1 VTLFYRLTGEGSP
14 TVIMDSGLGD
24 TSEVWSAVEPKVA
37 EFARVLVYDRANLGR
52 SERSISP
59 RTSSHMV
66 AELKELL
73 QAEKIEGPYLLVGHS
88 FGGLNMMLFARL
100 YPEDI
105 MGLVLV
111 DSSHP
116 EQVEQ
121 LLSALPPDLQ
131 LLFKQSAG
139 ENDEKIT
146 FEERMRCEDDVR
158 AAPPMPNAPLV
169 VLTRGLAPA
178 RSATWPSERLEEI
191 WQAQQRDILSF
202 VPRSKLLVAERSGH
216 YIHRDQPEIV
226 VEAIR
231 EIINMNNDI

>member
-1 VTLFYRLTGEGSP
+1 MTLFYRLTGEGSP

-52 SERSISP
+52 SERSAAP

-73 QAEKIEGPYLLVGHS
+73 QAEHIEGPYLLVGHS

-100 YPEDI
+100 YPADI

-116 EQVEQ
+116 EQVER
-121 LLSALPPDLQ
+121 LLSALPPDLR

-139 ENDEKIT
+139 ENDEMIT
-146 FEERMRCEDDVR
+146 FEERMRCEEEMK
-158 AAPPMPNAPLV
+158 AAPPMPDLPLV
-169 VLTRGLAPA
+169 VLSRGLAPA
-178 RSATWPSERLEEI
+178 RSAKWPSERLEEL
-191 WQAQQRDILSF
+191 WQEQQQELLEM
-202 VPRSKLLVAERSGH
+202 VPQSKLLVAERSGH
-216 YIHRDQPEIV
+216 YIQRDQPELVI
-226 VEAIR
+226 EAIR
-231 EIINMNNDI
+231 EIINRRIQ